1 MSSGKLLL
9 VKSSRVERAE
19 GDSIEVS
26 CEDRYGVFLVAGV
39 CLFGCGALRIASI
52 ENGNTLLLVPL

>member
-19 GDSIEVS
+19 GEGVS